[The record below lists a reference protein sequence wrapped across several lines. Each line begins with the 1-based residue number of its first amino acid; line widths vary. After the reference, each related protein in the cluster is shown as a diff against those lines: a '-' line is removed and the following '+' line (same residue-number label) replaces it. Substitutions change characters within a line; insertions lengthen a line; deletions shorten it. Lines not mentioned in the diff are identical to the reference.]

1 MNAFIIYYNLSQPGS
16 NYEKLTSIIRIT
28 YKSWAQLGNFSYLV
42 LTDKNHA
49 EVRDT
54 LAKVLYKD
62 DSLFVGKISAPAAW
76 FNLDSQVSNWILS
89 NLK

>member
-16 NYEKLTSIIRIT
+16 NYEKLTSTIQT
-28 YKSWAQLGNFSYLV
+28 YEGWAQLGNFSYLV
-42 LTDKNHA
+42 LTEKNHA

-76 FNLDSQVSNWILS
+76 FNLNSQVGNWILS